1 MKFEEEELNRIQKQ
15 KIKTMEDLV
24 ILKNQFDIENKKKIG
39 FDFYNERVKE
49 LSDIIKDNQE

>member
-1 MKFEEEELNRIQKQ
+1 
-15 KIKTMEDLV
+15 MEDLV

-49 LSDIIKDNQE
+49 LSNIIKDNQE